1 MTAYPCQ
8 TRMMLG
14 QLASCT
20 EMQYLTPLCHSGAS
34 CVRRRVGEWFA
45 DVNVVNRVAHGGD
58 GVMVWAEI
66 SYLNAEIRP
75 MVAMGLWYG
84 QG

>member
-1 MTAYPCQ
+1 MG
-8 TRMMLG
+8 RDKLF
-14 QLASCT
+14 
-20 EMQYLTPLCHSGAS
+20 E
-34 CVRRRVGEWFA
+34 RR
-45 DVNVVNRVAHGGD
+45 DKAHGGD
-58 GVMVWAEI
+58 GVMVWAGI